1 MAKKTDID
9 QSIEDFRSK
18 GGGSRHTIK
27 RVLGGKLDKN
37 GAPFHK
43 ENMQFEDENEGA
55 RIVDVVQTGTCSFG
69 HTVDDKI
76 RVAGVC
82 EVGGEVLCSTEGCML
97 QCVECGAAVCRRH
110 GTIYRDKAYC
120 QRHKWIKYWRMF
132 WRLD

>member
-37 GAPFHK
+37 GAPLHK

-55 RIVDVVQTGTCSFG
+55 RIVVCS
-69 HTVDDKI
+69 
-76 RVAGVC
+76 
-82 EVGGEVLCSTEGCML
+82 
-97 QCVECGAAVCRRH
+97 CR
-110 GTIYRDKAYC
+110 
-120 QRHKWIKYWRMF
+120 
-132 WRLD
+132 